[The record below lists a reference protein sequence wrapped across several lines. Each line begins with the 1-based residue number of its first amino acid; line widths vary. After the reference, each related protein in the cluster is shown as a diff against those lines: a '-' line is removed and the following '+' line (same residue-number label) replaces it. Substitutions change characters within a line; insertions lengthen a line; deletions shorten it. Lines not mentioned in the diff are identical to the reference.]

1 MGRFKDCINALFH
14 RGNDLD
20 SSGSESSI
28 TMADDAHKEK
38 SQQPIRRPSYQ
49 QPSQKKKAYAMFN
62 APNAL
67 PYRNY
72 ETFSNQTRQL
82 ISTTG
87 ALVYKTSLSED
98 ALVPLEDEGIGRLKA
113 FYEAWFAKNGALSKD
128 KISGIFALSF
138 VSANTITE
146 TIYCGNAETCRQTS
160 KHYIQCLYSGDGV
173 RRACTID
180 HRNVG
185 CMGLEIWIKASL
197 PLGRPW
203 VQSMYIPPEIRL
215 NKLCLLAAPMPDYAI
230 YVNTSNSLAE
240 LPMLT
245 AKKDGP
251 VFELDSD
258 VYVYACR
265 LLPCASVCHTV
276 KSAAKCAKEPPMFEP
291 PRLRRAAT
299 VTNAPGSVAQHS
311 RRQCTS
317 SSNKHAKKPR
327 HQSSPPPPKPSKER
341 SVFVH
346 VLSSFCKNGSTTNG
360 GARLMLPGSIQL
372 NGGDGIHLQEVEPG
386 AEITLKNT
394 GFDRAQFV
402 LIDMPGYQDDSD
414 AHSI

>member
-1 MGRFKDCINALFH
+1 MGKLKDCINALFR
-14 RGNDLD
+14 RGNGLD
-20 SSGSESSI
+20 SSDPESSI
-28 TMADDAHKEK
+28 AIADGAHKEK
-38 SQQPIRRPSYQ
+38 LHRP
-49 QPSQKKKAYAMFN
+49 PPQKTKTKTYAMFN
-62 APNAL
+62 TPSAP
-67 PYRNY
+67 PYRDY
-72 ETFSNQTRQL
+72 QTFSNQTRQL

-87 ALVYKTSLSED
+87 ALVYKTALSED

-113 FYEAWFAKNGALSKD
+113 FYEAWFSKNGALSKD

-146 TIYCGNAETCRQTS
+146 TIYCGSAQTCRQTS

-173 RRACTID
+173 RRACTIG
-180 HRNVG
+180 NQNSG

-215 NKLCLLAAPMPDYAI
+215 NKLCLLAAPTSDYAI
-230 YVNTSNSLAE
+230 HVNTKSSLAE

-265 LLPCASVCHTV
+265 LLPCASICYTA
-276 KSAAKCAKEPPMFEP
+276 KSAARCAKEPPMFEP

-299 VTNAPGSVAQHS
+299 ITSAPGPADRCGRRRGADGKRAQ
-311 RRQCTS
+311 
-317 SSNKHAKKPR
+317 PR
-327 HQSSPPPPKPSKER
+327 HHSPPPKPSKKR

-346 VLSSFCKNGSTTNG
+346 VMSSLCSKNGAITNG

-372 NGGDGIHLQEVEPG
+372 NSGDGIHLQEVDPG

-402 LIDMPGYQDDSD
+402 LIDMPGYKDDSD

>member
-1 MGRFKDCINALFH
+1 MGKLKECISAFFR
-14 RGNDLD
+14 RGHGLD
-20 SSGSESSI
+20 SSDAESSI
-28 TMADDAHKEK
+28 TVTSDGHKEK
-38 SQQPIRRPSYQ
+38 PQQPIQKPRRP
-49 QPSQKKKAYAMFN
+49 PPQKAKAYAAFN

-67 PYRNY
+67 PYANY
-72 ETFSNQTRQL
+72 ETFSSQSRQL

-87 ALVYKTSLSED
+87 ALVYKTALSED
-98 ALVPLEDEGIGRLKA
+98 APVPLEDEGVGRLKA
-113 FYEAWFAKNGALSKD
+113 FYEAWFSKNGALSKD

-138 VSANTITE
+138 VCSNTVTE
-146 TIYCGNAETCRQTS
+146 TIYCGSAETCRQTA
-160 KHYIQCLYSGDGV
+160 KHYVQCLYSGDGI
-173 RRACTID
+173 RRAFAIENEHQNT
-180 HRNVG
+180 G

-215 NKLCLLAAPMPDYAI
+215 NKLCLLAAPTPNYAI
-230 YVNTSNSLAE
+230 QVNAGPSLAE
-240 LPMLT
+240 LPMLV

-251 VFELDSD
+251 VFGLDSD

-265 LLPCASVCHTV
+265 LLPCASICYTA
-276 KSAAKCAKEPPMFEP
+276 KSAARCAKEPPMFEP

-299 VTNAPGSVAQHS
+299 ITNAPMPALGSS
-311 RRQCTS
+311 RKRDAGK
-317 SSNKHAKKPR
+317 KHAADWR
-327 HQSSPPPPKPSKER
+327 HQSPPPKPSKKR
-341 SVFVH
+341 SVFMH
-346 VLSSFCKNGSTTNG
+346 VMSSFCKNGSTTNG

-372 NGGDGIHLQEVEPG
+372 NGGDGIHLQEVDPG

-394 GFDRAQFV
+394 GFDRAQFI